1 MNTKEELIKRLE
13 RLDLPNIKLPRHRQN
28 LNMALLHS
36 GYLTLKKQTTMSLM
50 RKFATA
56 GTIALA
62 AAVVAIGIGYF
73 KNPGSSVA
81 YAKQLAQSSYH
92 AVLSLSP
99 AQQIALGN
107 RIGWNVST
115 PAELLREATNAN
127 DLSTVSYNQFMH
139 ENAQTSVASTANTTS
154 ATSNPSATADMH
166 NARFLQFTAQNGEVI
181 YLAIEQN
188 NYLPIMV
195 TVMPSSAATV
205 FATASTTAAASA
217 PVPATVIVQTP
228 GIRHSVTHH
237 KELNESTSTN
247 ATASAPVSFVHNII
261 PPFVSLFHG
270 LHLGLFKHATKLTP
284 PTTPPSTAPATTT
297 STAAAT
303 ASAAISLPHFF
314 HSVLRDITSLSLA
327 TQPATTSSTA
337 PATATATESITVSR
351 TTSATTPATAS
362 ATSSTT
368 TSSSSTTSS
377 TTAPTPATSSAT
389 APQTLSA
396 TAATTPSTA
405 INLAEFSRTNASIVN
420 IFNINVRNV
429 TLNAAFMR
437 MFPDPQA
444 QPVTGSVTGSTTGA
458 ASARTSSM

>member
-28 LNMALLHS
+28 LNRALLHS
-36 GYLTLKKQTTMSLM
+36 GYLTLKKQTAMSLM

-62 AAVVAIGIGYF
+62 VAVIAIGIGYF

-107 RIGWNVST
+107 RIGWSVST

-127 DLSTVSYNQFMH
+127 NLSTVSYNQFMH
-139 ENAQTSVASTANTTS
+139 ENAQTSVASTANTTN

-166 NARFLQFTAQNGEVI
+166 NAQFLQFTAQNGEVI

-188 NYLPIMV
+188 DYLPIMV

-228 GIRHSVTHH
+228 GTRHSITPHE
-237 KELNESTSTN
+237 ELNESTSTN

-270 LHLGLFKHATKLTP
+270 LHLGLFKHATKPTP
-284 PTTPPSTAPATTT
+284 PTTPPSTAPATIT

-337 PATATATESITVSR
+337 PATAA
-351 TTSATTPATAS
+351 
-362 ATSSTT
+362 
-368 TSSSSTTSS
+368 
-377 TTAPTPATSSAT
+377 TPATSSAT

-396 TAATTPSTA
+396 TAAATPSTA

-444 QPVTGSVTGSTTGA
+444 QPVTRSVTGSTTGS

>member
-107 RIGWNVST
+107 RIGWSVST

-139 ENAQTSVASTANTTS
+139 ENAQTAVASTANTTS
-154 ATSNPSATADMH
+154 ATSNPSAAADMH

-228 GIRHSVTHH
+228 GTRHSVTPH

-337 PATATATESITVSR
+337 PATAA
-351 TTSATTPATAS
+351 
-362 ATSSTT
+362 
-368 TSSSSTTSS
+368 
-377 TTAPTPATSSAT
+377 TPATSSAT

-444 QPVTGSVTGSTTGA
+444 QPVTRSVTGSTTGS

>member
-28 LNMALLHS
+28 LNRALLHS

-107 RIGWNVST
+107 RIGWSVST

-188 NYLPIMV
+188 DYLPIMV

-228 GIRHSVTHH
+228 GTRHSVTPH

-284 PTTPPSTAPATTT
+284 PTTPPSTAPATIT

-327 TQPATTSSTA
+327 TQS
-337 PATATATESITVSR
+337 
-351 TTSATTPATAS
+351 ATAS

-368 TSSSSTTSS
+368 ISSSSTTSS
-377 TTAPTPATSSAT
+377 TTTPTPATSSAT

-396 TAATTPSTA
+396 TAAATPSTA

-437 MFPDPQA
+437 MFPGPQA